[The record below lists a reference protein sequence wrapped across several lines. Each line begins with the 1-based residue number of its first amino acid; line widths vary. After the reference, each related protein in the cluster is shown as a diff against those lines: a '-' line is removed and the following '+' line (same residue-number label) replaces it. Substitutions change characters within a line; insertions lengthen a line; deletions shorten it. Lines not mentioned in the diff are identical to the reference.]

1 MTEKYG
7 GNTTCLE
14 LRYEDTILVFDAG
27 SGIRE
32 LGAAWMGEFKGE
44 PIKAGICFTHLHW
57 DHIQG
62 FPFFSAAYMPQNE
75 FTIFGEERETGGVR
89 ELLSGQMSGDY
100 FPIELSAMN
109 AKLNFE
115 PVTPVFKYG
124 PLTIKSIRLP
134 HPGGSLGFRV
144 EVENNVFV
152 LATDSELDSIALNPD
167 ELAAAIRA
175 PRKFPDE
182 YIEFF

>member
-1 MTEKYG
+1 MG
-7 GNTTCLE
+7 SRTCLDGGYNDAHRVLE
-14 LRYEDTILVFDAG
+14 AG
-27 SGIRE
+27 SANRE
-32 LGAAWMGEFKGE
+32 LGAAWIGQFKDE
-44 PIKAGICFTHLHW
+44 TSTAEICFTHLHW

-167 ELAAAIRA
+167 ELAADIRA